1 MQPKLMLFD
10 EVTALDPELIKGGLD
25 VMAVLASE
33 GMTMVVVTTR
43 WASPGG
49 DSRVQFLDQGVVL
62 EEGEPTRMF
71 GDRSI
76 GRVPR
81 RRPGVPGVDPDRR
94 TVMLRVIPLCGSPV
108 RSPPT
113 VGVRSVPTSL
123 PSWLL
128 PACHPPVKPPSHSC
142 TGPEGWSGAARA
154 TPQSDVRP

>member
-81 RRPGVPGVDPDRR
+81 RRPRGPGRRSRPSHRDASCDPIVRIAGAVAADRGR
-94 TVMLRVIPLCGSPV
+94 AIGSDIVAIVAPS
-108 RSPPT
+108 RLPPT
-113 VGVRSVPTSL
+113 S
-123 PSWLL
+123 
-128 PACHPPVKPPSHSC
+128 
-142 TGPEGWSGAARA
+142 EAAV
-154 TPQSDVRP
+154 T